1 MTVQK
6 ASPVQ
11 VLDAMHR
18 IGHGREKFTSLA
30 DLGRMLGGSPESLH
44 QAIMQLWQ
52 ARKITVSAV
61 EGRHGSTEEER
72 RWWLNAQG
80 ETFGYVM
87 LRN

>member
-1 MTVQK
+1 MSAQK
-6 ASPVQ
+6 SSTDQ
-11 VLDAMHR
+11 VLAAMDQL
-18 IGHGREKFTSLA
+18 GHGHEKFTSLA
-30 DLGRMLGGSPESLH
+30 DLGRRVGGSPESLH
-44 QAIMQLWQ
+44 QAVMQLWQ
-52 ARKITVSAV
+52 ARKITVSAA